1 MKRLAL
7 LFLSMSVLLG
17 CGQANTGK
25 TQEDNVDILQ
35 EEKVTF
41 ENLNYT
47 EYVEVT
53 DIKRDVTK
61 LNKKYKNYFEKFIQ
75 YQAPNGKYINIIA
88 QDKVSDEQLLK
99 AYNVLSFYLT
109 SHKYDMSEVANK
121 LADNRAV
128 LMMPNGADGDVKL
141 KENVF
146 TGQPL
151 YQMETPVTGDSW
163 YLKNDYEHRDA
174 SYEEIF
180 HLVHDYGIGTSS
192 NPGALGEV
200 TATIKSAM
208 NKALP
213 KEKKEWGKSGLW
225 GYDSKDWLNELSA
238 EGSLEQEY
246 IVSVIDSYY
255 GLWEAFEGDKGM
267 WGIYIAKNRQAIM
280 DRDPEGYKALT
291 SFLPEY
297 FTYMDRISP
306 DFNGTFNMSLT
317 DELYTKKS
325 QYILN
330 ARLTGSVNSNL
341 TGNDKNNILIGN
353 SGNNVIDG
361 KEGVDVVQFSG
372 MSSEYEINGN
382 EIKDLKNRDGVDTLQ
397 NIEIIRFTD
406 KDVQFE

>member
-17 CGQANTGK
+17 CGQVNTGK
-25 TQEDNVDILQ
+25 AQEDKIATSQ
-35 EEKVTF
+35 EEVVY
-41 ENLNYT
+41 ENTNYT
-47 EYVEVT
+47 KYIEVS
-53 DIKRDVTK
+53 DIKRDVT
-61 LNKKYKNYFEKFIQ
+61 LLDKKYKKYFDKFIQ
-75 YQAPNGKYINIIA
+75 YKAPNGKYINIIA

-109 SHKYDMSEVANK
+109 SYKYEMSDVANK
-121 LADNRAV
+121 LADNHAI
-128 LMMPNGADGDVKL
+128 LMMPNGADGDVRL
-141 KENVF
+141 KESIF
-146 TGQPL
+146 IGQPL

-163 YLKNDYEHRDA
+163 YIKNNYEHRDA

-192 NPGALGEV
+192 NPGALNEV

-208 NKALP
+208 NNALP
-213 KEKKEWGKSGLW
+213 KEKDLWGKSGLW
-225 GYDSKDWLNELSA
+225 GYDSKEWLNELSA

-255 GLWEAFEGDKGM
+255 GLWEAFDGDKGM
-267 WGIYIAKNRQAIM
+267 WGIYIAKNRDAVKNQ
-280 DRDPEGYKALT
+280 DPKGYEALT
-291 SFLPEY
+291 SFLPQN

-306 DFNGTFNMSLT
+306 DFNGTFSMSLT
-317 DELYTKKS
+317 DEPYTKKS
-325 QYILN
+325 QYLLN
-330 ARLTGSVNSNL
+330 ARLTGSADSNL
-341 TGNDKNNILIGN
+341 TGNERNNILIGN
-353 SGNNVIDG
+353 SGNNIIDG
-361 KEGVDVVQFSG
+361 KKGVDVVQFTG

-382 EIKDLKNRDGVDTLQ
+382 QIKDLKNRDGLDTLK